1 MHNQRVIPVTID
13 GELGPLYDR
22 TFDTQQPLKY
32 ACTTHAVLRPVELTS
47 TSQNPSQSNGV
58 RHTTASA

>member
-1 MHNQRVIPVTID
+1 MHNQRMIPVTID

-32 ACTTHAVLRPVELTS
+32 ACTTHAVSPTCGTDLDKPE
-47 TSQNPSQSNGV
+47 P
-58 RHTTASA
+58 

>member
-1 MHNQRVIPVTID
+1 MHDQRVIPVTID

-32 ACTTHAVLRPVELTS
+32 TRHTHAVLRPVELTLDKS
-47 TSQNPSQSNGV
+47 EP
-58 RHTTASA
+58 